1 MDLSDEQRRERLTM
15 ETTETL
21 KLTLLNDEIAFRNL
35 KDVINEAIDDK
46 SFLQRVE
53 MIFMIKDRFR
63 LLS

>member
-1 MDLSDEQRRERLTM
+1 M